1 MNTIPAREIKRRG
14 ISAVDDLLER
24 GPVHIIQYDEPRY
37 VVLTEARYLALVE
50 AEQDAAMARLRES
63 VADYEAG
70 RYTTYDSAED
80 LIRDLD
86 LDEDE

>member
-14 ISAVDDLLER
+14 ISAVDDLLEK
-24 GPVHIIQYDEPRY
+24 GPVHVIQYDEPRY
-37 VVLTEARYLALVE
+37 VVMTESRYRDLVE
-50 AEQDAAMARLRES
+50 AEEEAAVARVMAS
-63 VADYEAG
+63 VEDYKAG

-86 LDEDE
+86 LCDDE